1 VREARG
7 APAREALLRAKP
19 AGGRP
24 GQRPGERQP
33 RRVRTHPPPDPRHR
47 APPRARAPR
56 GGGEGVGAQPYRI
69 FERKLLQGIRV
80 LHKLANA
87 PLDPEKHRLGH
98 SPYLRREHL
107 RAAFRFLP
115 ADRPYT
121 QRLRDLVLTF
131 RHAREWLKLPDEERK
146 DFTFTTLLFAHG
158 ESPLSLVVMKRYPD
172 GKPLAIGTVGFRLL
186 RSPEGRPVLAIN
198 NIQGE
203 YRSALELEA
212 LSKELGESWRLHLVR
227 RLIDHARKKGFGVEG
242 ELPRPYYEEWPHL
255 AAEAPERRH
264 KKEWQRQV
272 RVYKQTYR
280 KLGFKER
287 GGRWVLEG

>member
-1 VREARG
+1 
-7 APAREALLRAKP
+7 
-19 AGGRP
+19 
-24 GQRPGERQP
+24 
-33 RRVRTHPPPDPRHR
+33 
-47 APPRARAPR
+47 
-56 GGGEGVGAQPYRI
+56 
-69 FERKLLQGIRV
+69 
-80 LHKLANA
+80 
-87 PLDPEKHRLGH
+87 
-98 SPYLRREHL
+98 
-107 RAAFRFLP
+107 
-115 ADRPYT
+115 
-121 QRLRDLVLTF
+121 
-131 RHAREWLKLPDEERK
+131 
-146 DFTFTTLLFAHG
+146 
-158 ESPLSLVVMKRYPD
+158 MKRYPD

>member
-1 VREARG
+1 MKRFYARNLPEVDPASDQVSANPAAFEPIPHLTQGIAHHHVLALRE
-7 APAREALLRAKP
+7 EAVK
-19 AGGRP
+19 
-24 GQRPGERQP
+24 EF
-33 RRVRTHPPPDPRHR
+33 
-47 APPRARAPR
+47 
-56 GGGEGVGAQPYRI
+56 GAQPYRI

-121 QRLRDLVLTF
+121 QRLRDLGLTF

-158 ESPLSLVVMKRYPD
+158 ESPLSLVVMKRYRD

-212 LSKELGESWRLHLVR
+212 LSKELGENWRLHLVR

-272 RVYKQTYR
+272 RMYKQTYR